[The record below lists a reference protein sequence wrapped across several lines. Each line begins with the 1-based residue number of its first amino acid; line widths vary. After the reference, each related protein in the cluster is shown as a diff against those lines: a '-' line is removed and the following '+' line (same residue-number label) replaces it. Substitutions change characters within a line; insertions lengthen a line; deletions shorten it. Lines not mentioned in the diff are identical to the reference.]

1 MIKVNEPNKLT
12 PKIKTYYFLYILF
25 IIIFTSITFSMSGAN
40 FFQIALVV
48 IIFLGIPFSAI
59 GVWVYNSFS
68 FLLKESDISIYSGII
83 IKRTKMI
90 PLNTIQSIDCKQGIL
105 MRILKIKKLNIWTSS
120 PSQININQGN
130 TINTP
135 DCTLF
140 LSNEDSVLL
149 QELINS
155 LKKK

>member
-1 MIKVNEPNKLT
+1 
-12 PKIKTYYFLYILF
+12 
-25 IIIFTSITFSMSGAN
+25 
-40 FFQIALVV
+40 
-48 IIFLGIPFSAI
+48 
-59 GVWVYNSFS
+59 
-68 FLLKESDISIYSGII
+68 
-83 IKRTKMI
+83 MI

-105 MRILKIKKLNIWTSS
+105 MRILKIKKINIWTSS